1 MVYGTSNGP
10 QNDICNHLSP
20 VAGFGPNCTGFR
32 LEGFRAEDSG
42 VQLLGILGLGF
53 RV

>member
-10 QNDICNHLSP
+10 QHDFGNYLSP
-20 VAGFGPNCTGFR
+20 VAGFGRNCTGFR

-42 VQLLGILGLGF
+42 VQLLGILGLRF